1 MVDGGCKAV
10 FHSQYLER
18 NKYTKSDLNCANWV
32 NLQHQLREALSELT
46 SSQLIIKLL
55 QKDLSKYL
63 VPRIEPNHMY
73 ESPYYI
79 QRGYEFLNDTE
90 GIPGPNNGWIQQTLN
105 HFVKPRSYTKYTTC
119 GNMPTGKHI
128 QTSNR
133 FEPLSNIDDFPN
145 SNRYNVKPKPT
156 DSVREGKANQN
167 TSRQRHSNGSLRRST
182 LQHKVQ
188 NARETPSHTK
198 EMLTFQF
205 RERDYK
211 RTNRKLRWLVIA

>member
-1 MVDGGCKAV
+1 
-10 FHSQYLER
+10 
-18 NKYTKSDLNCANWV
+18 
-32 NLQHQLREALSELT
+32 
-46 SSQLIIKLL
+46 
-55 QKDLSKYL
+55 
-63 VPRIEPNHMY
+63 MY

-79 QRGYEFLNDTE
+79 QRGYEFSNDTE
-90 GIPGPNNGWIQQTLN
+90 GIPRPNNGWIPQTLN

-198 EMLTFQF
+198 EMLTCSIPG
-205 RERDYK
+205 K
-211 RTNRKLRWLVIA
+211 RLQKDKPKIAVIGDSLARAIAGELVHNLGSTF